1 MDHYMSRPLTEE
13 GRDHRA
19 LAAGGE
25 PIVESGGAGNPFAK
39 YLAGEILLSVQHPRT
54 DSAAE
59 PSFLIMSQVMEL
71 LFKLSHTEA
80 LRARDLLETDDV
92 AGALWTLRR
101 LRRVHATLN
110 SPWDVLRALSP
121 TEYSE
126 FRDQLG
132 DGSGLQSYMYRQMEF
147 LLGNKIP
154 AMAAAH
160 RRNERIYCDLLRT
173 LAEPSLYD
181 AALRLLWRRGLPV
194 PESCVERDWSEP
206 YREEDAV
213 IGAWEAVYKGHHYG
227 HRDLYE
233 LAEALVDL
241 AYDLGRWRSTHLLTV
256 ERLIGSKVGTG
267 GTSGVK
273 WLRRVAEHRFFPE
286 LWAVRGML

>member
-1 MDHYMSRPLTEE
+1 MDHHMSRPLTEE
-13 GRDHRA
+13 ERNQRA

-25 PIVESGGAGNPFAK
+25 PIIEFGGAGNPFAN
-39 YLAGEILLSVQHPRT
+39 YLDGEILLSLQHPRT

-59 PSFLIMSQVMEL
+59 PSFLIMGQVMEL
-71 LFKLSHTEA
+71 LFKLSHTEV
-80 LRARDLLETDDV
+80 LRVRDLMETDDV
-92 AGALWTLRR
+92 VGALWTLRR
-101 LRRVHATLN
+101 LRRVHTILN
-110 SPWDVLRALSP
+110 STWDVLSALSP
-121 TEYSE
+121 TEYGE

-132 DGSGLQSYMYRQMEF
+132 DGSGLQSYMYRQIEF

-160 RRNERIYCDLLRT
+160 RSNERIHDDLLRT

-206 YREEDAV
+206 YREDDAV
-213 IGAWEAVYKGHHYG
+213 VGAWEAVYKGHHDKG
-227 HRDLYE
+227 RDLYE
-233 LAEALVDL
+233 LAEALIDL
-241 AYDLGRWRSTHLLTV
+241 AYDLGRWRSSHLLTV
-256 ERLIGSKVGTG
+256 ERLLGSKVGTG

-286 LWAVRGML
+286 LWTVRGML